1 MTNKRRLLAVHS
13 HCPGYYLYSKKME
26 DAETNLTNSSELEK
40 VAVEES
46 VTVVTVVEYVYT
58 NVWHWWKEIFGISV
72 LTAVMMNI
80 LITRPIMARMRDNF
94 QNRSRE
100 LAQQFLEKQ
109 NSMQGL
115 GVRDAVI
122 EKVVEVPVSLN
133 SFPQTPSTGSEP
145 SFPSTTL
152 SDMSRQNSDF
162 TSRFTS
168 DFQPVQC
175 LGRGGFGVVFECKN
189 KYDDIHYAFLKLY
202 LF

>member
-1 MTNKRRLLAVHS
+1 
-13 HCPGYYLYSKKME
+13 
-26 DAETNLTNSSELEK
+26 
-40 VAVEES
+40 
-46 VTVVTVVEYVYT
+46 
-58 NVWHWWKEIFGISV
+58 
-72 LTAVMMNI
+72 MMNI

-122 EKVVEVPVSLN
+122 EKVVEVPISLN

-145 SFPSTTL
+145 TFPSTYM

-189 KYDDIHYAFLKLY
+189 KYDDINYAVKRITLPSTEENRNKVKREHKSEQNTEAKDRLQSARHPAGQP
-202 LF
+202 